1 MPRLTLIPSAAAAL
15 AMLAAPA
22 GAVILA
28 VEDFDGT
35 GPAWANNI
43 ASQLFEDPSSP
54 GEGLF
59 IQANSGANDAF
70 SGNSLF
76 ARDLNGETDEPDLSP
91 FTFTFEDIDTT
102 GFENLSLSFDV
113 AFQVVSDSGSFQVF
127 LNGVGQTPI
136 EFFSEPEAETET
148 VTVSNISVGFSSS
161 NPIESFGL
169 VLTGTLNSADD
180 TFELDN
186 FVLRGDPIPEPASVA
201 LVGLGGL
208 ALLTRRRCG

>member
-35 GPAWANNI
+35 GPAWANDI

-102 GFENLSLSFDV
+102 GFENLNLSFDV
-113 AFQVVSDSGSFQVF
+113 ASQVVSDSGSFQVF

-136 EFFSEPEAETET
+136 EFFSETGNLT
-148 VTVSNISVGFSSS
+148 VNNISVGFSSS

>member
-35 GPAWANNI
+35 GPAWANDI

-102 GFENLSLSFDV
+102 GFESLNLSFDV
-113 AFQVVSDSGSFQVF
+113 ASQVVSDSGSFQVF

-136 EFFSEPEAETET
+136 EFFSETGNLT
-148 VTVSNISVGFSSS
+148 VNNISVGFSSS